1 MKTIEITVSPRGETP
16 VETKGFTGSGC
27 REASKFIESALG
39 KVTSE
44 TLKPEFHVQSNG
56 RNSVEN
62 SN

>member
-1 MKTIEITVSPRGETP
+1 MKTIEITVSPKGETQ

-27 REASKFIESALG
+27 RKASRFIESALG
-39 KVTSE
+39 KVSSE
-44 TLKPEFHVQSNG
+44 TLKPEFHVQNHG

>member
-1 MKTIEITVSPRGETP
+1 MKTIEVTVSPKGETQ

-39 KVTSE
+39 KSAGE
-44 TLKPEFHVQSNG
+44 TLKPEFHAQNHG

>member
-1 MKTIEITVSPRGETP
+1 MKTIEITVSPKGETQ
-16 VETKGFTGSGC
+16 VETKGFAGCEC

-39 KVTSE
+39 NATDE
-44 TLKPEFHVQSNG
+44 TLKPEFHVQNHG

>member
-1 MKTIEITVSPRGETP
+1 MKTIEITVSPKGETQ

-27 REASKFIESALG
+27 RQASKFIESALG
-39 KVTSE
+39 KISGE
-44 TLKPEFHVQSNG
+44 TLKPEFHVQNDS